1 MEVVLM
7 DERLNKNLIYKQDKG
22 EIVKESRTLGI
33 GFYNMDIETAKLH
46 FRVID
51 DNKPLL
57 LGQRNV
63 TCFAF
68 LQSSNGSNSGV
79 LNLEYE
85 DPMKGILCLTVP
97 KDFLKDATNTK
108 VTGQVYIAV
117 NGRETTMALDEFE
130 FEVRDALINKI
141 TGEEKVKTIRMFYE
155 LREFVENQV
164 KDLTGKISDINQL
177 VDNKMTEFD
186 TTFEENSKKL
196 QEAFDNYNKSLNDDY
211 KALDE
216 NVKLQKEKIDELYQQ
231 SFTSMEDNKTQFVN
245 DLNSLTSE
253 TKAKI
258 DDMTAAM
265 QKNIEE
271 SQGITRDDIVANI
284 SANNDDL
291 KWQKYKLT
299 EDSGDRIYL
308 GELKQ
313 RVESL
318 SPGIYECIVPAD
330 AETVNAPKDK
340 NSSAYI
346 AEINVYSG
354 KNGRK
359 QILLIQNYAQSVW
372 VKTLHTDGVDMGWK
386 PLAQQS
392 YDSNWQKV
400 TLKNGAMELGGSNPV
415 SQYRVIEENGIRKAY
430 IRLYLKNIIDGT
442 VVASFPPE
450 IVSGPHF
457 LNCVAKISKDTPRV
471 TINSTG
477 DIIFYKNKNDSWNE
491 TDYIIVEDSW
501 LIS

>member
-1 MEVVLM
+1 M

-164 KDLTGKISDINQL
+164 KDLTSKISNVNQI

-186 TTFEENSKKL
+186 TAFEENSQEL

-211 KALDE
+211 KNLDE
-216 NVKLQKEKIDELYQQ
+216 NVKLQKEKIDELYQK
-231 SFTSMEDNKTQFVN
+231 SFASMEENKTQFVN

-265 QKNIEE
+265 EKNIEE
-271 SQGITRDDIVANI
+271 SKGITRDDISANI
-284 SANNDDL
+284 INNNDQL

-299 EDSGDRIYL
+299 EDDGKRIWL
-308 GELKQ
+308 GTLNVA
-313 RVESL
+313 VETL
-318 SPGIYECIVPAD
+318 GTGLYECTIPAD
-330 AETVNAPKDK
+330 ADTVHAPKDITG
-340 NSSAYI
+340 SAYL
-346 AEINVYSG
+346 AEINITEG
-354 KNGRK
+354 RTGRK
-359 QILLIQNYAQSVW
+359 QILLIQNFTKNVW
-372 VKTLHTDGVDMGWK
+372 LKTIHTNGVDLGWVSLNEQK
-386 PLAQQS
+386 

-400 TLKNGAMELGGSNPV
+400 TLKNGAMELGGSYPV

-430 IRLYLKNIIDGT
+430 IRLYLKNIVDGT

>member
-164 KDLTGKISDINQL
+164 EDLTGKISDINQL

-253 TKAKI
+253 TKEKI

-271 SQGITRDDIVANI
+271 SKGITRDDIAANI

-291 KWQKYKLT
+291 KWQKHKLT
-299 EDSGDRIYL
+299 EDDGKRMWL
-308 GELKQ
+308 GTLNVP
-313 RVESL
+313 VETL
-318 SPGIYECIVPAD
+318 NPGLYECTIPAD
-330 AETVNAPKDK
+330 ADTVHAPKDITG
-340 NSSAYI
+340 SAYI
-346 AEINVYSG
+346 AEINVTEG
-354 KNGRK
+354 HTGRK
-359 QILLIQNYAQSVW
+359 QIFLIQSFTKDVW
-372 VKTLHTDGVDMGWK
+372 LKTIHTNGVDLGWASLNK
-386 PLAQQS
+386 QG

-400 TLKNGAMELGGSNPV
+400 TLKNGAVELGGSYPI
-415 SQYRVIEENGIRKAY
+415 SQYRVIEEDGIRKAY
-430 IRLYLKNIIDGT
+430 IRLYLKNITDGSI
-442 VVASFPPE
+442 VASFPPE
-450 IVSGPHF
+450 IVGGPHF

-471 TINSTG
+471 TVTSSG

-501 LIS
+501 LIN